1 MPGLE
6 KTSLSASPRLRLSHA
21 PRVPSL
27 QDLHK
32 LIRPILVILPALGL
46 LLGFGARIVG
56 SGQWSGTIW
65 AAATVPVL
73 SALLIEIV
81 ASLRRGDVG
90 LDIVAALSMT
100 GALVFG
106 EHLAAVVVALMYA
119 GGQYLESFAE
129 RRANREMTA
138 LLARVPRTAIRY
150 RDGRLEEVG
159 LDVVAPQDR
168 LLVRQGDVVP
178 VDGLVVDGMA
188 VLDQSALTGES
199 VPVQKKAGEPVM
211 SGVTNVGDAFDL
223 SATHR
228 AAESTYAGIV
238 RLIEAAQR
246 SKAPMARLADRFA
259 MAFLAL
265 TVVLAGGA
273 WLWSGDPIRALAV
286 LVVATPCPLILAVP
300 VAIVSGVSRAAK
312 AGVLVKGGRAL
323 ETLARVRVLVID
335 KTGTLTHGQ
344 ARIVEIRPVTGLS
357 ADKLLQLAA
366 SLDQASKHVIARAL
380 VLEAQ
385 ARGLDL
391 LLPTEVEEIPG
402 EGLEG
407 IVDGQHVVVGG
418 IRFVA
423 QRVPSARESVASGQY
438 PVGSVVVAVAVN
450 GRLAGL
456 LILADRLRSEAAQVI
471 DSLRRLGIARIVL
484 ASGDRSDVAEAVTVG
499 LHLDAVHADLT
510 PDQKIAIVQTERRHG
525 PVMMIGDGV
534 NDAPAL
540 AAADLGVAM
549 GAKGAAASAEAA
561 DVVLLVDRLDK
572 IPVAVQVA
580 RWSRRIALQSVYAG
594 IGLSVVG
601 MIVAALGY
609 LTPVQG
615 ALIPGGHRR
624 RRDPECP
631 ESSAGA
637 ESCRSHDSCGRQED
651 VALD

>member
-1 MPGLE
+1 MPSVE
-6 KTSLSASPRLRLSHA
+6 KASLSASPRPRFLRV
-21 PRVPSL
+21 PRIPSL
-27 QDLHK
+27 QELHK
-32 LIRPILVILPALGL
+32 LIRPILVMLPAMGL
-46 LLGFGARIVG
+46 ILGFGMGIVG
-56 SGQWSGTIW
+56 GGQWAGTIW

-90 LDIVAALSMT
+90 LDIVAALSMA

-138 LLARVPRTAIRY
+138 LLARVPGTALRH
-150 RDGRLEEVG
+150 RDGRLEEVP
-159 LDVVAPQDR
+159 LDAVVPEDR

-178 VDGLVVDGMA
+178 VDGFVAAGMA

-199 VPVQKKAGEPVM
+199 VPAQKKAGEPVM

-223 SATHR
+223 SATHS

-238 RLIEAAQR
+238 RLIEAAQA
-246 SKAPMARLADRFA
+246 SKAPMTRLADRFA

-312 AGVLVKGGRAL
+312 AGVLVKGGKAM
-323 ETLARVRVLVID
+323 ETLARVKALVID

-344 ARIVEIRPVTGLS
+344 ARIVEIRPVVGLS
-357 ADKLLQLAA
+357 PEGLLQLAA
-366 SLDQASKHVIARAL
+366 SLEQASKHVIARAL
-380 VLEAQ
+380 VSEAQ
-385 ARGLDL
+385 AMALDL
-391 LLPTEVEEIPG
+391 LPPIAVAEVPG

-407 IVDGQHVVVGG
+407 IVDGRRVVVGG
-418 IRFVA
+418 VRFLS
-423 QRVPSARESVASGQY
+423 QRVPNAARAVADGHY
-438 PVGSVVVAVAVN
+438 PVGSVVVAVAVD
-450 GRLAGL
+450 GEPAGL
-456 LILADRLRSEAAQVI
+456 LILADPLRSEAARVI
-471 DSLRRLGIARIVL
+471 DSLRRLGIARITL
-484 ASGDRSDVAEAVTVG
+484 ASGDRRDVAEAVTVG
-499 LHLDAVHADLT
+499 LHLDAVHAELT
-510 PDQKIAIVQTERRHG
+510 PDRKIAIVQEEKRHG
-525 PVMMIGDGV
+525 PVMMVGDGV

-540 AAADLGVAM
+540 AAADLGVAL

-561 DVVLLVDRLDK
+561 DIVLLVDRLDK
-572 IPVAVQVA
+572 IPVAVQAA
-580 RWSRRIALQSVYAG
+580 RRSRRIALQSVYAG

-601 MIVAALGY
+601 MVVAGLGY

-615 ALIPGGHRR
+615 ALI
-624 RRDPECP
+624 
-631 ESSAGA
+631 
-637 ESCRSHDSCGRQED
+637 QEAID
-651 VALD
+651 VAVILNALRALWGPEPS